1 MTENR
6 KLKYIKKKNKKTGF
20 GYLLCLEFIKRQKCH
35 QNGNCTQGKKSHH
48 VFIQI
53 GWKWCNKGTI
63 IYVRKC
69 VGNSF
74 REWQMVN
81 SSGKKK
87 QRTSKKFDQ
96 LPTIINLFKT
106 LLIQRCQKELVILFH
121 PQSNTFLFKKLWA
134 SITLYFIWYT
144 TKRMVTLRRFH
155 S

>member
-1 MTENR
+1 MPPKW
-6 KLKYIKKKNKKTGF
+6 KLHT
-20 GYLLCLEFIKRQKCH
+20 
-35 QNGNCTQGKKSHH
+35 GKKSHH

-87 QRTSKKFDQ
+87 QWTSNKFDR

-106 LLIQRCQKELVILFH
+106 LLIQRCQIELVILFH

-144 TKRMVTLRRFH
+144 HKAYGNLEKISFLKMRTLINRQPYTSRIMV
-155 S
+155 